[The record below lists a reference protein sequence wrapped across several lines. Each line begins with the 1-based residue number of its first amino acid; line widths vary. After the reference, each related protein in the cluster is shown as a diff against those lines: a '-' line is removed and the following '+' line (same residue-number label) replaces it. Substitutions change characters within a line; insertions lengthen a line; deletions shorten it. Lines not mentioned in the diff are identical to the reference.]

1 MTILSTDLVKQFVE
15 STHDETETK
24 EPSRFYGTA
33 SVRPDGIYVILDG
46 STIPTP
52 VSMATDAQTGDRV
65 LVEIVNHQARVIQ
78 NINKSNSDIVA
89 GRIEHDETGVFQE
102 LRVGKEYVNTLIAS
116 DITADSIVADRAK
129 IEVLETGKANI
140 TDLNAVK
147 ADIETLET
155 TKLSAEDADI
165 RYLNVDF
172 SKIDKAW
179 LQEFYAQSGIIKDL
193 VIGEST
199 VTGHLVGV
207 TISGDLIE
215 GNTVKADKLVIK
227 GEDGLYYKLNIEGGS
242 TVTEQLTKEM
252 LQNGLDGNNI
262 IANTITAEKISVK
275 DLIAFDATIGGFN
288 IGENSLYSGVK
299 SSIDNTTR
307 GTYMDNQGQIY
318 FGDSNNYLKYYKFAD
333 NDWRLEVAA
342 KNIIFGA
349 SGKDVEEAFEDVQ
362 GTIDGVQN
370 NLDNLEIGGKNYVLK
385 TDEFSSTKNGIT
397 IEYDEYSYH
406 IYGTNTKTDSNYS
419 LYTFVS
425 PIDNVFEPGVVYT
438 VSTTAPLPNGVYLG
452 MNTQDLSGK
461 ETQVASNSY
470 LYGNGSRTSNTFTCK
485 TDINGKFIG
494 FFGIAS
500 TCGTIDVTLKI
511 KLEKGNKATDWTP
524 APEDV
529 DADIDN
535 VWEKADNAQISIDNL
550 EIGGRN
556 LVTNSV
562 NLSDFKI
569 ESSTYTTRTI
579 TDDYCIVNRLVNADS
594 SSSHYGIYKDIPVT
608 AGEEYTVSCTVKEIT
623 GRMRLGLGY
632 DASEWTGLGVW
643 DLSVGRFSRTVTAP
657 SSATFIRIYIAGNDG
672 VNGGSVT
679 VSSIKLEKGNKAT
692 DWTPAPEDIDSRT
705 TVLEAASAKELVRNG
720 FAEFTND
727 PKLTLGKTTSPWKV
741 VVKNDGIFLQ
751 KSSND
756 VASLSKEMSS
766 EETTLRAD
774 NARLA
779 NVKFRSANGVGKLGI
794 VAQSNGHVSLKEI

>member
-1 MTILSTDLVKQFVE
+1 MEGGLTMTILSTDLVKQFVE

-129 IEVLETGKANI
+129 IEVLEADNATITGKLTA
-140 TDLNAVK
+140 AE
-147 ADIETLET
+147 ADIKTLET

-262 IANTITAEKISVK
+262 IANTITAEKISVE

-307 GTYMDNQGQIY
+307 GIYMDNQGQIY

-349 SGKDVEEAFEDVQ
+349 SGKDIEEAFEGVQ
-362 GTIDGVQN
+362 GNIDGVQN
-370 NLDNLEIGGKNYVLK
+370 NLDNLEIGGRNYVVK
-385 TDEFSSTKNGIT
+385 TDSFSSTKNGIT
-397 IEYDEYSYH
+397 VDYDGDVYH
-406 IYGTNTKTDSNYS
+406 IYGTNTKTDVAYS
-419 LYTFVS
+419 IGNFVKRA
-425 PIDNVFEPGVVYT
+425 NVFEPEAVYT
-438 VSTTAPLPNGVYLG
+438 ISTTTPLPSGLYLG
-452 MNTQDLSGK
+452 INTLNSSG
-461 ETQVASNSY
+461 TAIPAASNSY
-470 LYGNGSRTSNTFTCK
+470 FYGDGSKTSNTFTC
-485 TDINGKFIG
+485 TQDTNGFLSG
-494 FFGIAS
+494 FLGVNAY
-500 TCGTIDVTLKI
+500 CGTVDVTFKI
-511 KLEKGNKATDWTP
+511 KIEKGNKATDWTP

-529 DADIDN
+529 DAGI
-535 VWEKADNAQISIDNL
+535 ANAQ
-550 EIGGRN
+550 E
-556 LVTNSV
+556 T
-562 NLSDFKI
+562 
-569 ESSTYTTRTI
+569 
-579 TDDYCIVNRLVNADS
+579 ADS
-594 SSSHYGIYKDIPVT
+594 IANNIY
-608 AGEEYTVSCTVKEIT
+608 
-623 GRMRLGLGY
+623 
-632 DASEWTGLGVW
+632 
-643 DLSVGRFSRTVTAP
+643 AP
-657 SSATFIRIYIAGNDG
+657 GSTLLDGSKINDG
-672 VNGGSVT
+672 SLSINQMDDTVAGTYSDPTTKRGTMEWKDDALHIKSVDANAQNTYETVVGGDGIKFNWNGVETASINQDELRINKTVVINAMEVGNWSWTIHPTTGNLMVKWNGG
-679 VSSIKLEKGNKAT
+679 E
-692 DWTPAPEDIDSRT
+692 
-705 TVLEAASAKELVRNG
+705 
-720 FAEFTND
+720 
-727 PKLTLGKTTSPWKV
+727 
-741 VVKNDGIFLQ
+741 
-751 KSSND
+751 
-756 VASLSKEMSS
+756 
-766 EETTLRAD
+766 
-774 NARLA
+774 
-779 NVKFRSANGVGKLGI
+779 
-794 VAQSNGHVSLKEI
+794 

>member
-1 MTILSTDLVKQFVE
+1 MPILSTDLVKQFVE

-129 IEVLETGKANI
+129 IEVLEAGKANI

-242 TVTEQLTKEM
+242 TVTEKLTKEM

-262 IANTITAEKISVK
+262 IANTITAEKISVD

-288 IGENSLYSGVK
+288 IGSNSIYSGVK
-299 SSIDNTTR
+299 DSINNTTR
-307 GTYMDNQGQIY
+307 GIYLDTEGQLY
-318 FGDSNNYLKYYKFAD
+318 FGDDTNYIRYYKAAD
-333 NDWRLEVAA
+333 GKYKLVVSSESVM
-342 KNIIFGA
+342 FGNGI
-349 SGKDVEEAFEDVQ
+349 SIEKAFEELRDEITTLLRIESSR
-362 GTIDGVQN
+362 GTVF
-370 NLDNLEIGGKNYVLK
+370 KN
-385 TDEFSSTKNGIT
+385 DQ
-397 IEYDEYSYH
+397 
-406 IYGTNTKTDSNYS
+406 
-419 LYTFVS
+419 
-425 PIDNVFEPGVVYT
+425 
-438 VSTTAPLPNGVYLG
+438 VSTVLSAVIYHGTQRITDYETMKSVFGSGAYLQWKWQRLDEESYGIISASDTRFSDNGFKF
-452 MNTQDLSGK
+452 TLS
-461 ETQVASNSY
+461 
-470 LYGNGSRTSNTFTCK
+470 
-485 TDINGKFIG
+485 
-494 FFGIAS
+494 
-500 TCGTIDVTLKI
+500 
-511 KLEKGNKATDWTP
+511 
-524 APEDV
+524 PEDV
-529 DADIDN
+529 DT
-535 VWEKADNAQISIDNL
+535 K
-550 EIGGRN
+550 
-556 LVTNSV
+556 VTFMCE
-562 NLSDFKI
+562 L
-569 ESSTYTTRTI
+569 
-579 TDDYCIVNRLVNADS
+579 IV
-594 SSSHYGIYKDIPVT
+594 
-608 AGEEYTVSCTVKEIT
+608 
-623 GRMRLGLGY
+623 
-632 DASEWTGLGVW
+632 
-643 DLSVGRFSRTVTAP
+643 
-657 SSATFIRIYIAGNDG
+657 
-672 VNGGSVT
+672 
-679 VSSIKLEKGNKAT
+679 
-692 DWTPAPEDIDSRT
+692 
-705 TVLEAASAKELVRNG
+705 
-720 FAEFTND
+720 
-727 PKLTLGKTTSPWKV
+727 
-741 VVKNDGIFLQ
+741 
-751 KSSND
+751 
-756 VASLSKEMSS
+756 
-766 EETTLRAD
+766 
-774 NARLA
+774 
-779 NVKFRSANGVGKLGI
+779 
-794 VAQSNGHVSLKEI
+794 

>member
-1 MTILSTDLVKQFVE
+1 MEGGLTMPILSTDLVKQFVE

-129 IEVLETGKANI
+129 IEVLEAGKANI

-288 IGENSLYSGVK
+288 IGTNSIYSGVK
-299 SSIDNTTR
+299 DSINNTTR
-307 GTYMDNQGQIY
+307 GIYLDTEGQLY
-318 FGDSNNYLKYYKFAD
+318 FGDDTNYIRYYKAAD
-333 NDWRLEVAA
+333 GKYKLVVSSESVM
-342 KNIIFGA
+342 FGNGI
-349 SGKDVEEAFEDVQ
+349 SIEKAFEELRDEITTLLRIESSR
-362 GTIDGVQN
+362 GTVF
-370 NLDNLEIGGKNYVLK
+370 KN
-385 TDEFSSTKNGIT
+385 DQ
-397 IEYDEYSYH
+397 
-406 IYGTNTKTDSNYS
+406 
-419 LYTFVS
+419 
-425 PIDNVFEPGVVYT
+425 
-438 VSTTAPLPNGVYLG
+438 VSTVLSAVIYHGTQRITDYETMKSVFGSGAYLQWKWQRLDEESYGIISASDTRFSDNGF
-452 MNTQDLSGK
+452 K
-461 ETQVASNSY
+461 
-470 LYGNGSRTSNTFTCK
+470 FTL
-485 TDINGKFIG
+485 N
-494 FFGIAS
+494 
-500 TCGTIDVTLKI
+500 
-511 KLEKGNKATDWTP
+511 
-524 APEDV
+524 PEDV
-529 DADIDN
+529 DT
-535 VWEKADNAQISIDNL
+535 K
-550 EIGGRN
+550 
-556 LVTNSV
+556 VTFMCE
-562 NLSDFKI
+562 L
-569 ESSTYTTRTI
+569 
-579 TDDYCIVNRLVNADS
+579 IV
-594 SSSHYGIYKDIPVT
+594 
-608 AGEEYTVSCTVKEIT
+608 
-623 GRMRLGLGY
+623 
-632 DASEWTGLGVW
+632 
-643 DLSVGRFSRTVTAP
+643 
-657 SSATFIRIYIAGNDG
+657 
-672 VNGGSVT
+672 
-679 VSSIKLEKGNKAT
+679 
-692 DWTPAPEDIDSRT
+692 
-705 TVLEAASAKELVRNG
+705 
-720 FAEFTND
+720 
-727 PKLTLGKTTSPWKV
+727 
-741 VVKNDGIFLQ
+741 
-751 KSSND
+751 
-756 VASLSKEMSS
+756 
-766 EETTLRAD
+766 
-774 NARLA
+774 
-779 NVKFRSANGVGKLGI
+779 
-794 VAQSNGHVSLKEI
+794 